1 MCGEYTEISNCVKMR
16 KNLSMVAVFDNKN
29 GVIYLLLESPII
41 YIFSEQL
48 ETTPH
53 HKYYDKSFYL

>member
-1 MCGEYTEISNCVKMR
+1 MR
-16 KNLSMVAVFDNKN
+16 KNLSMVAAFDNKN

-41 YIFSEQL
+41 FIFSEQL